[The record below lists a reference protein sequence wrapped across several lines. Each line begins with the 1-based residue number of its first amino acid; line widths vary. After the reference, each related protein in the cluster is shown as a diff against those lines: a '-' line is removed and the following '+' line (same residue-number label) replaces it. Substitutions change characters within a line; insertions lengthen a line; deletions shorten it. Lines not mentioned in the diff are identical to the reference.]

1 MCVCILTRHFSQRMC
16 DTYYGQMVHRR
27 IGAAEA
33 IGFIRKVNES
43 GGFHARANWVAARI
57 VLWPI

>member
-1 MCVCILTRHFSQRMC
+1 MAR
-16 DTYYGQMVHRR
+16 RR

-43 GGFHARANWVAARI
+43 GGFHARANWVASRLA
-57 VLWPI
+57 LWPI